1 MKEKNIPLPE
11 GGSWHKDL
19 LKIAVENKI
28 ISKETVIKLG
38 EYLAFRHFFSHA
50 YALDLYAEKLEPL
63 VENMKDV
70 YSAFKKDI
78 SEIIKE

>member
-1 MKEKNIPLPE
+1 M
-11 GGSWHKDL
+11 

-28 ISKETVIKLG
+28 ILKETVSKLG
-38 EYLAFRHFFSHA
+38 EYLAFGHFFGHE

-78 SEIIKE
+78 SGIIKE